1 MSSESRQQKFD
12 RLFILFTGKAFRRN
26 AQPLE
31 TSNVPGGL
39 GEHHQQ
45 ANATDRQYRFVA
57 FLRSVAT
64 LALLA
69 NDYFSC
75 VSSCVA
81 NNYCVYYTV
90 KND

>member
-12 RLFILFTGKAFRRN
+12 RLFILFTEKVFRRN

-31 TSNVPGGL
+31 ASNVPGGL

-45 ANATDRQYRFVA
+45 ANATDRRYRFVA
-57 FLRSVAT
+57 FLQSVAT

-69 NDYFSC
+69 AD
-75 VSSCVA
+75 VSL
-81 NNYCVYYTV
+81 
-90 KND
+90 